1 MVREVLAAA
10 IAELAARGYAALR
23 IEDVAERAGVNKTTV
38 YRRWPTKGELLAAA
52 VHAAKPSEDLLPDT
66 GDLRRDLV
74 EHIKRI
80 LRWIRTDEGRAIM
93 RLITTERGDP
103 HIEGLA
109 RALRKEALAKRVA
122 LVEHAIARGELA
134 PDTDGALLVEA
145 VVAPIMSRVI
155 RFEERVD
162 DATIAAFADLVVTG
176 AEHGGAKR
184 RS

>member
-1 MVREVLAAA
+1 
-10 IAELAARGYAALR
+10 
-23 IEDVAERAGVNKTTV
+23 
-38 YRRWPTKGELLAAA
+38 
-52 VHAAKPSEDLLPDT
+52 
-66 GDLRRDLV
+66 
-74 EHIKRI
+74 
-80 LRWIRTDEGRAIM
+80 M

-109 RALRKEALAKRVA
+109 RALRREALAKRVA
-122 LVEHAIARGELA
+122 LVERAIPGGELPA
-134 PDTDGALLVEA
+134 DTDGALLVEA

-162 DATIAAFADLVVTG
+162 DATIVAFADLVVTG